1 MSALKQHIAE
11 LKKLL
16 RLLEDDLSLYVDRA
30 ALKEKQLQLQSIEQ
44 NINNLKKKEIPI
56 PEQLR
61 KLKLSLLSEID
72 DWRIAQSVKPEAIKL
87 CKAFIAK
94 NKETRI
100 SKKEMNP
107 VGQFSLFNPEEI
119 INQKKK

>member
-30 ALKEKQLQLQSIEQ
+30 VLKEKQLQLQSIEQ

-61 KLKLSLLSEID
+61 KLKLSLLAEID
-72 DWRIAQSVKPEAIKL
+72 DWRIAQSINSEAIKL
-87 CKAFIAK
+87 CKAFITK

-107 VGQFSLFNPEEI
+107 VGQFSLFSPDEI
-119 INQKKK
+119 VNQKKK

>member
-16 RLLEDDLSLYVDRA
+16 HLLDEDLSQYVDRA

-72 DWRIAQSVKPEAIKL
+72 DWRIAQSVRPEAIKL
-87 CKAFIAK
+87 CKSFIEK
-94 NKETRI
+94 HKETRTA
-100 SKKEMNP
+100 KKEVAP
-107 VGQFSLFNPEEI
+107 IGQFSLFNPEDI
-119 INQKKK
+119 TSQKKK